1 MSIINVKVYRVEHHK
16 TKLGPYRDSIH
27 APEGISNEHTN
38 IFTHPC
44 RIFEKWGKVAMVNE
58 FLYKPYTKFGFQSLE
73 SLKKWFEG
81 WLDIL
86 VIHGFMIVEYDV
98 SERNIVIGSKQVF
111 FKKKSYTKR
120 YEIRDLI
127 PA

>member
-1 MSIINVKVYRVEHHK
+1 MKVYRVEHRT
-16 TKLGPYRDSIH
+16 TKLGPYWDLENT
-27 APEGISNEHTN
+27 PVGMSNEHTN
-38 IFTHPC
+38 EYTHPC
-44 RIFEKWGKVAMVNE
+44 LIFEKWDKVAMVHE

-73 SLKKWFEG
+73 SLKKWFNG